1 MRKKCAKGQSR
12 CSVNTNKKKW
22 DAKEVL
28 FMEENSIECEMHQQT
43 SEQIWLAFKKK
54 QINQID
60 ELKK

>member
-54 QINQID
+54 QIN
-60 ELKK
+60 